1 MNKNPKISHV
11 PDKNLKVGIVGL
23 GTIGSTLA
31 QHLDDGID
39 GLSLSSVAV
48 GDPNKNYPIL
58 KKLKV
63 VPNIVNLE
71 EISASTDVI
80 VECAPS
86 TIFENIALP
95 AIKAGRIFIPA
106 SVGALLDRLD
116 LIEKSKIT
124 GARIIVPTGA
134 LLGLDAVRAAAEGKI
149 YSVQMV
155 TRKPPSGLKGAPYLD
170 QKNIDLD
177 ELSEPLKLFSGPARK
192 AVQGFPAN
200 VNVAAALSLAGIGPD
215 KTRIEI
221 WADPGVTR
229 NTHDIIVD
237 SDSAK
242 LTMRIENIPSKQN
255 ERTGRITALSILATL
270 RGLTTPLKVGT

>member
-1 MNKNPKISHV
+1 MSYVTEKK
-11 PDKNLKVGIVGL
+11 LKVGIVGL
-23 GTIGSTLA
+23 GTIGSNLA

-39 GLSLSSVAV
+39 GLSLSSVSV
-48 GDPNKNYPIL
+48 GDPNRDYPIL
-58 KKLKV
+58 KNLNT
-63 VPNIVNLE
+63 VPDIVNLE
-71 EISASTDVI
+71 EISAITDVI

-86 TIFENIALP
+86 AIFDKIALP
-95 AIKAGRIFIPA
+95 AIEAGRIFVPA

-124 GARIIVPTGA
+124 GAKIIVPTGA

-177 ELSEPLKLFSGPARK
+177 QLSEPLKLFSGPARE

-215 KTRIEI
+215 KTSIEI

-255 ERTGRITALSILATL
+255 KRTGRITALSILATL